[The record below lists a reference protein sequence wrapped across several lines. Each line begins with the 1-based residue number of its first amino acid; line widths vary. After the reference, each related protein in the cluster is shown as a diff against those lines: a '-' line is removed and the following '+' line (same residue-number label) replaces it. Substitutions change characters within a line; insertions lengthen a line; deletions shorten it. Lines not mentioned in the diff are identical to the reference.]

1 VKVVIQRVSNAS
13 VEVENK
19 LISKIG
25 QGILLLVCIESLD
38 DSKTIELAATKILNY
53 RIFSDKNGKMNLNIL
68 QSEGE
73 ILAVSQFTLSWN
85 GKKGNRPS
93 FDNSKDP
100 KEALSLFDE
109 FCDHLGKIVNVKKG
123 QFGEHMNVSL
133 SNDGPVTFSFEY

>member
-1 VKVVIQRVSNAS
+1 MKVVIQRVSNAS

-93 FDNSKDP
+93 FDNSKAMWQP
-100 KEALSLFDE
+100 YHPAPTIAIRILFS
-109 FCDHLGKIVNVKKG
+109 I
-123 QFGEHMNVSL
+123 S
-133 SNDGPVTFSFEY
+133 